1 MNQNYYQMNLVDL
14 NGSMIDYYILENM
27 KKVTILSV
35 YQIEIQLVKRNS

>member
-35 YQIEIQLVKRNS
+35 YQIEIQLVKTDS